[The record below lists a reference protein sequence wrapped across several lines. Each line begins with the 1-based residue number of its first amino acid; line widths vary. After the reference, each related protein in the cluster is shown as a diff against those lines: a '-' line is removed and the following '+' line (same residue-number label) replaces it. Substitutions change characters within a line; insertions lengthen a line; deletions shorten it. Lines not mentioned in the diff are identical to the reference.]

1 VPGWGWSLTVIAGS
15 TLDDVT
21 RSTGFARSKDVYTS
35 PPMDFAFSE
44 EQEMLRAS
52 AREFL
57 AKVCPSSYVRR
68 MMDTDDA
75 WDGALWKKMAEMG
88 WTGLGVPERYGGV
101 GTFLDLVVILEEA
114 GRSLLPGP
122 YFSTMGLAVPTLLE
136 AGSEAQRQEVLSK
149 VAAGEARATVAV
161 TEPSGRW
168 DADGVTLSA
177 QRSGDGWRLDG
188 VKLFVPDAAAADYTI
203 VAARTRSHG
212 EEGVTL
218 FLVSGC
224 PEGMTVSPLKT
235 MDMTRRWYE
244 VRFDHLQVPGD
255 ALMGTVD
262 GGWAPL
268 KRALDWAAAAL
279 CSEMIGGAQHVLDTS
294 VEYAKTRQQFGKP
307 IGIYQ
312 AVSHKLA
319 DMLLETESARSATY
333 YAAWAVDADAPD
345 RSLAASMAKAYTSDA
360 YRRAAGNG
368 IQVHG
373 GIGFT
378 WEHDMHLYF
387 KRAKASEVT
396 LGDATYHRE
405 LVAQALDL

>member
-1 VPGWGWSLTVIAGS
+1 
-15 TLDDVT
+15 
-21 RSTGFARSKDVYTS
+21 
-35 PPMDFAFSE
+35 MDFAFSE

-57 AKVCPSSYVRR
+57 AKQCPPSYVRR
-68 MMDTDDA
+68 MMEAEDA
-75 WDGALWKKMAEMG
+75 WDEAMWKRLAEMG
-88 WTGLGVPERYGGV
+88 WTGLGIPEAHGGV
-101 GTFLDLVVILEEA
+101 GTFLDLVVVLEET
-114 GRSLLPGP
+114 GRALLPGP
-122 YFSTMGLAVPTLLE
+122 FFSTMGMAVPTLLE
-136 AGSEAQRQEVLSK
+136 AGSEAQKQEVLSRI
-149 VAAGEARATVAV
+149 AAGEARATVAL
-161 TEPSGRW
+161 TEPAGRW
-168 DADGVTLSA
+168 DADGVTMSA
-177 QRSGDGWRLDG
+177 QQSGDGWRLDG
-188 VKLFVPDAAAADYTI
+188 VKLFVPDAGAADYTI
-203 VAARTRSHG
+203 VAARTRSGG
-212 EEGVTL
+212 EQGVTL
-218 FLVSGC
+218 FLVAGR
-224 PEGMTVSPLKT
+224 PAEMTVTPLKT

-244 VRFDHLQVPGD
+244 VRFDGLLLPGD
-255 ALMGTVD
+255 AVVGAVD
-262 GGWAPL
+262 QGWAPL
-268 KRALDWAAAAL
+268 KRALDWGAAAL
-279 CSEMIGGAQHVLDTS
+279 CAEMVGGAQHVLDAST
-294 VEYAKTRQQFGKP
+294 EYAKTRQQFGKP

-345 RSLAASMAKAYTSDA
+345 RSLASSMAKAYTSDA